1 MKFLNRSLNTLIAAL
16 LSISALGVSAAPVN
30 KAPRQASDDV
40 LRQMVTAYP
49 DIQIDSVW
57 ASEIP
62 GLYEL
67 HVGKDILYAT
77 QERYLLVGHIYD
89 TKARR
94 NLTLARL
101 MNPRQWPA
109 HAAIRLGKPTGQK
122 LAVFTDPDCPWCRKL
137 QSELEQLKDVDI
149 HEFLYPLRPES
160 PAKARAIW
168 CNADRHHA
176 LVTAMQGGA
185 LTAPDDATCDISALE
200 QAVTFGQARG
210 IQDTPTLIRGDGEM
224 WVGYLTLEQ
233 LRKWLAETTESNEEG
248 Q

>member
-1 MKFLNRSLNTLIAAL
+1 MKNLNRLIRVLIATL
-16 LSISALGVSAAPVN
+16 LSVSALGVTAAMPHQETEEVHRQLSA
-30 KAPRQASDDV
+30 
-40 LRQMVTAYP
+40 AYP

-57 ASEIP
+57 GSEIP

-77 QERYLLVGHIYD
+77 KERYLLVGHIYD
-89 TKARR
+89 TKVRR

-101 MNPRQWPA
+101 MIPEQWPA
-109 HAAIRLGKPTGQK
+109 NAAIRLGNPAGRK

-137 QSELEQLKDVDI
+137 QGELEQLKEADV

-168 CNADRHHA
+168 CSQDRHTS
-176 LVTAMQGGA
+176 LVNAMQGGNVP
-185 LTAPDDATCDISALE
+185 APDDARCDISALE
-200 QAVTFGQARG
+200 QAVAFGQSRG
-210 IQDTPTLIRGDGEM
+210 FQETPTLVRGDGEV
-224 WVGYLTLEQ
+224 WTGYLTLEQ
-233 LRKWLAETTESNEEG
+233 LRKWLAETTETKEEG

>member
-1 MKFLNRSLNTLIAAL
+1 MKFPNRALNLLIAAL
-16 LSISALGVSAAPVN
+16 LSISAPGVSAAPVN
-30 KAPRQASDDV
+30 KSPRQESAEV
-40 LRQMVTAYP
+40 QRQLAAAYP

-57 ASEIP
+57 TSEVP

-77 QERYLLVGHIYD
+77 KDHYLIVGHIYD
-89 TKARR
+89 TQARR

-101 MNPRQWPA
+101 MSAGQWPTD
-109 HAAIRLGKPTGQK
+109 AAIRLGKSTGQK

-137 QSELEQLKDVDI
+137 QSELEQLKDVDV

-168 CNADRHHA
+168 CNPDRHHA

-185 LTAPDDATCDISALE
+185 VAAPDDATCDISALE
-200 QAVTFGQARG
+200 QAVAFGQARG
-210 IQDTPTLIRGDGEM
+210 FQDTPTLIRGDGEM

-233 LRKWLAETTESNEEG
+233 LRKWLAESTESKKES

>member
-1 MKFLNRSLNTLIAAL
+1 MNILNHVLITTL
-16 LSISALGVSAAPVN
+16 LSASALSVSAAM
-30 KAPRQASDDV
+30 PRQESEEVQRLLAA
-40 LRQMVTAYP
+40 AYP

-57 ASEIP
+57 GSEIP

-67 HVGKDILYAT
+67 HVGKDILYASK
-77 QERYLLVGHIYD
+77 ERYLLVGHIYD
-89 TKARR
+89 TKTRR

-101 MNPRQWPA
+101 MMAEQWPVN
-109 HAAIRLGKPTGQK
+109 AAIRLGNPAGQK

-137 QSELEQLKDVDI
+137 QSELEQLKEVDV

-168 CNADRHHA
+168 CNPNRHKA
-176 LVTAMQGGA
+176 LVSAMQGGVVP
-185 LTAPDDATCDISALE
+185 TPDDAPCDISALE
-200 QAVTFGQARG
+200 QSAAFGQARG
-210 IQDTPTLIRGDGEM
+210 FQETPTLIRGDGEM

-233 LRKWLAETTESNEEG
+233 LRKWLAETTETQEKS

>member
-1 MKFLNRSLNTLIAAL
+1 MKILNRPLNILIAAL
-16 LSISALGVSAAPVN
+16 LSISALGVSAAPEN
-30 KAPRQASDDV
+30 KSPREVSDTV
-40 LRQMVTAYP
+40 QRQLAAAYP

-57 ASEIP
+57 GSEIP

-77 QERYLLVGHIYD
+77 KDHYLIVGHIYD

-109 HAAIRLGKPTGQK
+109 NAAIRLGKPTGQK

-137 QSELEQLKDVDI
+137 QGELEQLTDVDI
-149 HEFLYPLRPES
+149 HEYLYPLRPES

-185 LTAPDDATCDISALE
+185 VAAPDDATCDISALE
-200 QAVTFGQARG
+200 QVVAFGQARG
-210 IQDTPTLIRGDGEM
+210 IQESPTLIRGDGEM
-224 WVGYLTLEQ
+224 WVGYLTPEQ

>member
-1 MKFLNRSLNTLIAAL
+1 MKLLNRSLNTLIATL
-16 LSISALGVSAAPVN
+16 LSISALSVSAAPVN
-30 KAPRQASDDV
+30 KAPRQESAEV
-40 LRQMVTAYP
+40 QRQLAAAYP

-57 ASEIP
+57 RSEIP

-89 TKARR
+89 TQARR

-101 MNPRQWPA
+101 MSSGQWPA

-137 QSELEQLKDVDI
+137 QSELEQLKEVDI
-149 HEFLYPLRPES
+149 HEYLYPLRPES

-168 CNADRHHA
+168 CDADRHHA
-176 LVTAMQGGA
+176 LVTAMQGGTVA
-185 LTAPDDATCDISALE
+185 APDDATCDISALE

-210 IQDTPTLIRGDGEM
+210 IQETPTLIRGDGEM

-233 LRKWLAETTESNEEG
+233 LRTWLAETTESNKES

>member
-1 MKFLNRSLNTLIAAL
+1 MKFINRSLNILMAAL
-16 LSISALGVSAAPVN
+16 LSVSALSVSAAPVN
-30 KAPRQASDDV
+30 KAPRQESDAV
-40 LRQMVTAYP
+40 QQQLAAVYP

-57 ASEIP
+57 RSEIP

-77 QERYLLVGHIYD
+77 KDHYLIVGHIYD

-109 HAAIRLGKPTGQK
+109 DAAIRLGKSTGQK

-137 QSELEQLKDVDI
+137 QNELEHLKEVDV

-168 CNADRHHA
+168 CNPDRHYA
-176 LVTAMQGGA
+176 LVTAMQGSA
-185 LTAPDDATCDISALE
+185 VPAPDDATCDISQLE
-200 QAVTFGQARG
+200 KVVAFGQARG
-210 IQDTPTLIRGDGEM
+210 IQETPTLIRGDGEI
-224 WVGYLTLEQ
+224 WVGYLTPEQ
-233 LRKWLAETTESNEEG
+233 LRKWLAESTETPEER